1 MSCQFCSDTGWEI
14 TERGAVRCR
23 HTKQAK
29 PAESFTP
36 ITPGSVSVAVK
47 SLGAL
52 AFFPQDQPSQTI
64 IGDALAAMCPSVESL
79 RYVVRRAV
87 ALYRCWDKCG
97 VPGLR
102 QIVCARY
109 RPADGIESGPTDC
122 YPDGLL
128 SESGHDPLALPKGA
142 LKTLP
147 LGEPATADP
156 ELETDLQRLAAKC
169 KMPPAHWAIGQFAHI
184 LREIAEPPHLREPA
198 EPRPTNPSYKRI
210 TQADIDAA
218 VAELDAKRARK
229 LAAEW
234 GLDDPGVSES
244 KEPIQ

>member
-36 ITPGSVSVAVK
+36 ITPGSVSAAVK

-109 RPADGIESGPTDC
+109 RPADGIESRPTDEF
-122 YPDGLL
+122 PEGLP
-128 SESGHDPLALPKGA
+128 SESKHDPLALPEGA
-142 LKTLP
+142 RKALP
-147 LGEPATADP
+147 PGEPVTADP
-156 ELETDLQRLAAKC
+156 ELDAAIQKLAAKC
-169 KMPPAHWAIGQFAHI
+169 RMPPAHPVIDAFARM
-184 LREIAEPPHLREPA
+184 LREIETPPHLRESEESAPV
-198 EPRPTNPSYKRI
+198 NPNFKPV
-210 TQADIDAA
+210 TQADIDRA
-218 VAELDAKRARK
+218 VQELHERRAR
-229 LAAEW
+229 ET
-234 GLDDPGVSES
+234 
-244 KEPIQ
+244 KEKATKGGRP